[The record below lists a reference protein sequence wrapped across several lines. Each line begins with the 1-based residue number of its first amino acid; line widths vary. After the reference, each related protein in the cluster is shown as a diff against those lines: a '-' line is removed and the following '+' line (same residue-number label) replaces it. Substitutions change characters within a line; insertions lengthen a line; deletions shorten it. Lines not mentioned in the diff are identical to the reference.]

1 MSAEEREDWD
11 GGWEAHRRAQRR
23 AWLELTPDQRLA
35 WLDDAIDFALEVG
48 ALPRRTRGITA
59 ERRLTVRPDPTD
71 ARP

>member
-35 WLDDAIDFALEVG
+35 WLEDAIDFALEVG
-48 ALPRRTRGITA
+48 ALPRHASGITPGQTGQ
-59 ERRLTVRPDPTD
+59 EP
-71 ARP
+71 ARAPGG